1 MCSSP
6 AGAVSPPRTE
16 VGGGGGGGGGHPRL
30 AMPTPRFSLPGLLGQ
45 LPGVTPPGWPALPP
59 ALAGLNPALFK
70 SGKILSHLTKPLSLT
85 KPDRRE
91 RMLIQIIALGNQ
103 HFNKWRHSAGLSQTN
118 VKCNVQSH
126 LTTRSNNYL
135 QSLTSHFHGFVW
147 KVRYFCSIEDHLSC
161 DFAVL
166 KLLIGSFSLNMMNL
180 WLYQITFESLSL
192 LIKGNKR
199 ISYLELDSEFYPISA
214 RVRSDIHHTLLPDT
228 TFLTFCINQTIFNTW
243 GPTL

>member
-1 MCSSP
+1 MSSLILKHIQNQP
-6 AGAVSPPRTE
+6 QQLFAKL
-16 VGGGGGGGGGHPRL
+16 RL
-30 AMPTPRFSLPGLLGQ
+30 KCF
-45 LPGVTPPGWPALPP
+45 TPP
-59 ALAGLNPALFK
+59 
-70 SGKILSHLTKPLSLT
+70 
-85 KPDRRE
+85 
-91 RMLIQIIALGNQ
+91 
-103 HFNKWRHSAGLSQTN
+103 
-118 VKCNVQSH
+118 V
-126 LTTRSNNYL
+126 
-135 QSLTSHFHGFVW
+135 FVW
-147 KVRYFCSIEDHLSC
+147 KLRYLCSFDDNWSCTLWLASRKSCNQRLS